1 MFFSSVHS
9 TIFPI
14 LGETCANSYM
24 KKNWEKS
31 PDMKDIQGKFQP
43 NFPNFENGKNSK
55 FSVFNDK

>member
-1 MFFSSVHS
+1 
-9 TIFPI
+9 
-14 LGETCANSYM
+14 M
-24 KKNWEKS
+24 KKKWEKS

>member
-1 MFFSSVHS
+1 MCFSSVHS
-9 TIFPI
+9 TILPI
-14 LGETCANSYM
+14 LGETFANSYM

-55 FSVFNDK
+55 IPFFNDK